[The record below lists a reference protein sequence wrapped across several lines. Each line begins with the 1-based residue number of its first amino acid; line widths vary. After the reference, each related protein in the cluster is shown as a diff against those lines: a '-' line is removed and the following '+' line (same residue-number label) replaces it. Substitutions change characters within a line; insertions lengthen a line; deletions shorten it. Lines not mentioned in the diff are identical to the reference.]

1 MPNLAE
7 LLARCQPNT
16 GDRYLPQEWW
26 VYWVDRYYSPTEK
39 DKNALANFYKDK
51 VKNGLVTD
59 ADL

>member
-1 MPNLAE
+1 MV
-7 LLARCQPNT
+7 
-16 GDRYLPQEWW
+16 